1 MNQPA
6 PSPAQKRM
14 EAIRTRASRASRDW
28 SVVAN
33 ADICL
38 TTGEGEAEAV
48 VLRVTDEAPVD
59 DREFVLHLPDDH
71 FWLLDMYDRLAER
84 HRKALAEIDRL
95 APKPK
100 DFTTESAMKCA
111 NDQAFRRFLE
121 ERHNLDTSD
130 LERIKTRVR
139 SILAIQSMKE
149 LNTDENARKRWLS
162 LRVEFDTWR
171 RAR

>member
-1 MNQPA
+1 MNQQDV
-6 PSPAQKRM
+6 SPAQKRM
-14 EAIRTRASRASRDW
+14 EAIRTRAARASRDW
-28 SVVAN
+28 SVM
-33 ADICL
+33 ADGQLCL
-38 TTGEGEAEAV
+38 MTGEGEAEAV

-95 APKPK
+95 SPKPK
-100 DFTTESAMKCA
+100 DFSAECAMKCA
-111 NDQAFRRFLE
+111 KDHAFRRFLE

-139 SILAIQSMKE
+139 SILAIQSMTE

-162 LRVEFDTWR
+162 LRAEFDQWR

>member
-1 MNQPA
+1 
-6 PSPAQKRM
+6 
-14 EAIRTRASRASRDW
+14 
-28 SVVAN
+28 
-33 ADICL
+33 
-38 TTGEGEAEAV
+38 
-48 VLRVTDEAPVD
+48 
-59 DREFVLHLPDDH
+59 
-71 FWLLDMYDRLAER
+71 
-84 HRKALAEIDRL
+84 
-95 APKPK
+95 
-100 DFTTESAMKCA
+100 MKCA
-111 NDQAFRRFLE
+111 SDQAFRRFLE